1 MATRPQDSG
10 LSKSAGRR
18 TVKRQ
23 ISAMQFHLLHA
34 RRSKGTQG
42 LDSEAI
48 GSGNGRITAEA
59 VLGHND
65 DLDKRVGYAKC
76 G

>member
-1 MATRPQDSG
+1 
-10 LSKSAGRR
+10 
-18 TVKRQ
+18 
-23 ISAMQFHLLHA
+23 MQFHLLHA